1 MLQTHRTG
9 EVILSTLLF
18 LLLGSSASA
27 TEIGVG
33 GYVGYLV
40 VPPRLEVDPG
50 IMAGARLRYR
60 WSESWGLELAGG
72 ISPAGIDPRLE
83 VQYFF
88 DTGSTVT
95 PFFAFGPGLLLN
107 EGSIGWLGDFG
118 VGLDAELLKV
128 MDLRPDIRMRVNGQD
143 RSVLSVSATLGL
155 QFHTPRIKDSD
166 GDGVA
171 DDVDGCKEQAE
182 DVDQFED
189 SDGCPEA
196 DNDKDGLLDAADR
209 CPVEAE
215 DIDQF
220 EDSDGCLDADNDKD
234 GVADTADTCAMNA
247 EDMDKFEDSDGCPD
261 LDNDKD
267 GIPDEKDKAPDAAE
281 TFNGYQDR
289 DGAPDEVPAEVKK
302 FNGRIEGI
310 LFKTGSAEILPKSYT
325 ILDQAV
331 AMLQQFPEIRMEIQ
345 GHTDDVGDDAKNL
358 ALSQERAQS
367 VVNYMVSKGITADRL
382 VAKGYGETTPE
393 VPNDSE
399 TNQAR
404 NRRVEFHVIRENHEN
419 RRGDGK

>member
-1 MLQTHRTG
+1 
-9 EVILSTLLF
+9 
-18 LLLGSSASA
+18 
-27 TEIGVG
+27 
-33 GYVGYLV
+33 
-40 VPPRLEVDPG
+40 
-50 IMAGARLRYR
+50 
-60 WSESWGLELAGG
+60 
-72 ISPAGIDPRLE
+72 
-83 VQYFF
+83 
-88 DTGSTVT
+88 
-95 PFFAFGPGLLLN
+95 
-107 EGSIGWLGDFG
+107 
-118 VGLDAELLKV
+118 
-128 MDLRPDIRMRVNGQD
+128 MRVNGQD

-155 QFHTPRIKDSD
+155 QFHNPRIKDSD

-189 SDGCPEA
+189 NDGCPEA

-234 GVADTADTCAMNA
+234 GVVDTADTCAMNA
-247 EDMDKFEDSDGCPD
+247 EDMDKFEDSDGCPE

-325 ILDQAV
+325 VLDQAV

-345 GHTDDVGDDAKNL
+345 GHTDDVGDDAQNL
-358 ALSQERAQS
+358 ALSQDRAQS
-367 VVNYMVSKGITADRL
+367 VVNYMVSKGIAADRL

-399 TNQAR
+399 VNRAR